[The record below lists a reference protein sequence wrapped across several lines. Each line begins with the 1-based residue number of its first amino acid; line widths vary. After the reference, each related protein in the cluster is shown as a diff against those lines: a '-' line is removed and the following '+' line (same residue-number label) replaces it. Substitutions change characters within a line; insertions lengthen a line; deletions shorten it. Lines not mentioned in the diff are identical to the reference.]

1 MMEYLGQWFSIL
13 KNGERCSEFAG
24 KYIQGNHDNTT
35 STNHVIFIEYLVI
48 KKKHPVVPS
57 QV

>member
-13 KNGERCSEFAG
+13 KNSERCSEFAG

-48 KKKHPVVPS
+48 KKKTPS
-57 QV
+57 SA

>member
-1 MMEYLGQWFSIL
+1 MMEYLGQWFLIL

-35 STNHVIFIEYLVI
+35 STNHVIFIEQWL
-48 KKKHPVVPS
+48 KKHPGLPS
-57 QV
+57 QA